1 MADGKVG
8 DVALTKT
15 VEFDGST
22 FQGGAAG
29 YRQQEQEQRQQQ
41 QQQQQQQ
48 RVVASVAPVVVGA
61 VVHGAPQQ
69 VVVQQGM
76 YVPQGGGMQALDI
89 AMPVDTPITEA
100 MDLGRR
106 RVHVMAGFS
115 VFCSVVSFITP
126 GIMVPP
132 VDIVIG
138 LIAAGM
144 AVHHTYSSARL
155 RQATRG
161 FKHQACG
168 CGIACVHSMALSGA
182 IMCGILGLGRLALNM
197 SFWRAI
203 VYSQSVHPFIA
214 MGMISGVCSILN
226 VVILS
231 SIASY
236 TRSDRKS
243 CTCCC
248 APPSAVLGDVS
259 PAVLCCVCVS
269 VHGT

>member
-8 DVALTKT
+8 DLALTKQGL
-15 VEFDGST
+15 EFDDSA
-22 FQGGAAG
+22 QH
-29 YRQQEQEQRQQQ
+29 
-41 QQQQQQQ
+41 
-48 RVVASVAPVVVGA
+48 VASVAPVVVGS
-61 VVHGAPQQ
+61 VVQQQQ

-76 YVPQGGGMQALDI
+76 YVPQGGGMQALDV

-126 GIMVPP
+126 GIMILP

-138 LIAAGM
+138 LIAAGL

-161 FKHQACG
+161 YKHQACG
-168 CGIACVHSMALSGA
+168 CGLACVHSMSMTGAILSG
-182 IMCGILGLGRLALNM
+182 IFGISRLVCNM
-197 SFWRAI
+197 LFWRAVHVRSTNLQAFI
-203 VYSQSVHPFIA
+203 V
-214 MGMISGVCSILN
+214 MGMISGVCSVLN

-243 CTCCC
+243 STCCC

-259 PAVLCCVCVS
+259 PALLCVCVC
-269 VHGT
+269 VHVRVCARVCGT

>member
-1 MADGKVG
+1 
-8 DVALTKT
+8 
-15 VEFDGST
+15 
-22 FQGGAAG
+22 
-29 YRQQEQEQRQQQ
+29 
-41 QQQQQQQ
+41 
-48 RVVASVAPVVVGA
+48 
-61 VVHGAPQQ
+61 
-69 VVVQQGM
+69 
-76 YVPQGGGMQALDI
+76 
-89 AMPVDTPITEA
+89 

-126 GIMVPP
+126 GIMIPP

-161 FKHQACG
+161 YKHQACG

-182 IMCGILGLGRLALNM
+182 IMCGILGIGRLVLNM
-197 SFWRAI
+197 LLWRDEGTRSS
-203 VYSQSVHPFIA
+203 SQLQTFIA

-259 PAVLCCVCVS
+259 PAVLCVCVCMCVCVRACLRVS
-269 VHGT
+269 MRVCTCEGGVYV